1 MKPSITIIATKT
13 TKTKQKNTTTIR
25 ARGSV
30 YKMSKRIQRLEER
43 AEERGRK
50 TGALLPKKSFSCQ
63 FGDFEPN

>member
-13 TKTKQKNTTTIR
+13 KTTENTTTIR

-30 YKMSKRIQRLEER
+30 YKMSKRKQRLEER

>member
-13 TKTKQKNTTTIR
+13 TKTTENTTTIR

-30 YKMSKRIQRLEER
+30 YKMSKRKQRLEER